1 MELQLFSLLSDPRV
15 LEIAVCLGVIGLLR
29 WINLIG

>member
-1 MELQLFSLLSDPRV
+1 MEAQLFSMLNDARV

-29 WINLIG
+29 WINLMG